1 MDDTKHPLVLRQKE
15 KKVEEVDET
24 WKDGALCKG
33 APIRMFFLTRGED
46 PKPAQALCRECPVR
60 IECIEYALA
69 TDCYEG
75 IFGGLTHRG
84 RVKFMRARIA
94 AEQAVA

>member
-1 MDDTKHPLVLRQKE
+1 
-15 KKVEEVDET
+15 VEEADET
-24 WKDGALCKG
+24 WKDRALCKG
-33 APIRMFFLTRGED
+33 APITMFFLTRGED
-46 PKPAQALCRECPVR
+46 PKPAQALCQECPVR

-84 RVKFMRARIA
+84 RVKFVRARMTA
-94 AEQAVA
+94 RQAVA